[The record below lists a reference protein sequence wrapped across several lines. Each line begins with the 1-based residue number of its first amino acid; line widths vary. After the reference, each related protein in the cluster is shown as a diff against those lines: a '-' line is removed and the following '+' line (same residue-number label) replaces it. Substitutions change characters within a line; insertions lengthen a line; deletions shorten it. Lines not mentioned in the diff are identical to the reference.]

1 MIKLRPKITLLHF
14 LISDLFESMNSK
26 DIGILLAEGEG
37 LRVEFKSSFDN
48 KVIETL
54 VAFANTSGGSVLIGI
69 SDDRK
74 VSGVTINHESAQN
87 WLNEIKNKTSPALV
101 PVVESLE
108 YDGRV
113 VVIVTVTEYPI
124 KPVSMRSKYFKRIA
138 NANHLMNT
146 DEIAN
151 EHLKTINSSWD
162 YYIDPGHGVDSI
174 SLDKVRS
181 YLSRI
186 EQQTGSVL
194 VSDPP
199 EFLEKLEITRKNQL
213 TFGGYLLFVKDYCII
228 SDVQAGR
235 FKGQTSIIDSLSLNT
250 DLFTEV
256 EELSSFIKKHLM
268 VEYIFTGAL
277 QRTER
282 LDYPIDA
289 IREIIT
295 NMVVHRDYRDSS
307 GSIIKIFDECIEF
320 YNPGRLIGGITVNDL
335 LSGNYISQCRNKLI
349 ARAFK
354 ETGMIERYGSGI
366 KRILNICKDYGIV
379 PPVFEEVFN
388 GFKVTLFKKRINVTK
403 DVTKDVTKERREFIL
418 TLINDNSEVT
428 ISELAA
434 ICGVSTRSII
444 RDIEHLKTEKLL
456 RRTGG
461 RKSGYWV
468 IMGDH

>member
-1 MIKLRPKITLLHF
+1 
-14 LISDLFESMNSK
+14 MNSK

-113 VVIVTVTEYPI
+113 V
-124 KPVSMRSKYFKRIA
+124 
-138 NANHLMNT
+138 
-146 DEIAN
+146 
-151 EHLKTINSSWD
+151 
-162 YYIDPGHGVDSI
+162 
-174 SLDKVRS
+174 
-181 YLSRI
+181 
-186 EQQTGSVL
+186 
-194 VSDPP
+194 
-199 EFLEKLEITRKNQL
+199 
-213 TFGGYLLFVKDYCII
+213 
-228 SDVQAGR
+228 
-235 FKGQTSIIDSLSLNT
+235 
-250 DLFTEV
+250 
-256 EELSSFIKKHLM
+256 
-268 VEYIFTGAL
+268 
-277 QRTER
+277 
-282 LDYPIDA
+282 
-289 IREIIT
+289 
-295 NMVVHRDYRDSS
+295 
-307 GSIIKIFDECIEF
+307 
-320 YNPGRLIGGITVNDL
+320 
-335 LSGNYISQCRNKLI
+335 
-349 ARAFK
+349 
-354 ETGMIERYGSGI
+354 
-366 KRILNICKDYGIV
+366 
-379 PPVFEEVFN
+379 
-388 GFKVTLFKKRINVTK
+388 FKKRINVTK